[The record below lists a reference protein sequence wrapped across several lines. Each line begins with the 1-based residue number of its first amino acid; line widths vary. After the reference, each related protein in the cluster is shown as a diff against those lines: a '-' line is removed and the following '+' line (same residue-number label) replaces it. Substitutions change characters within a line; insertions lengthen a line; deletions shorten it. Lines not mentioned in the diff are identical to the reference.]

1 MYFYHSLL
9 LTHIFE
15 LLHQHSNQ
23 LGKQEHK
30 DLLSSQRML
39 IDFLDKQL
47 RKFWW
52 NNHRII
58 LLGIFQ
64 CIVLF
69 LGQQIIHHCRPKYS
83 FLLCYYRNS
92 WEQLDI
98 SSHIFQISVRRMFQ
112 EDSNIRISSF
122 DHPQRFPWRLDMFL
136 HKDLYYHLRNRS
148 HQNQDSWLLP
158 HILLINQH
166 RSQDSRP

>member
-98 SSHIFQISVRRMFQ
+98 LNYFIITAHTFSRYRFGECSKRTVIYAFLRLIIRKGSLGDWTCFITNLLLFTQRPVLSS
-112 EDSNIRISSF
+112 
-122 DHPQRFPWRLDMFL
+122 P
-136 HKDLYYHLRNRS
+136 
-148 HQNQDSWLLP
+148 
-158 HILLINQH
+158 
-166 RSQDSRP
+166 